1 MFNLSYMEN
10 QNDIFYKILEL
21 YYELLAK
28 GIDEEII
35 LDKKISF
42 QMVPKLG
49 YPYTNEIKIVK
60 KEGNYLLLAQHC
72 GYIGSTGILP
82 LHYTELILHR
92 CKNKDHSLL
101 DFLNIFY
108 NRSLNIFFKSWE
120 KYQLFHLYRK
130 HSFICKNK
138 DPLSNILNA
147 VVGNKLITD
156 NQIYANV
163 SLRYAGIFSRK
174 SRTGWLLKCII
185 KSYFNLDITI
195 LQFQKKLFKLQTE
208 QAKLLVTKLGTKKTL
223 LGTTIITEQDLIT
236 IILNAKDYQQYIKYL
251 PGTSLRIN
259 LENIIKEFNFFNIGY
274 KIKLT
279 IISPVSV
286 PLKHEQCL
294 LGIVSL

>member
-1 MFNLSYMEN
+1 MEN

-92 CKNKDHSLL
+92 CKNKDPSLL

-108 NRSLNIFFKSWE
+108 NRSINIFFKSWE

-147 VVGNKLITD
+147 VVGNKLIAD
-156 NQIYANV
+156 NPVCANIN
-163 SLRYAGIFSRK
+163 LRHPGIFSRR
-174 SRTGWLLKCII
+174 SRSAWLLKCVI

-195 LQFQKKLFKLQTE
+195 LQFQKKLFNVPKE
-208 QAKLLVTKLGTKKTL
+208 QAKLLVTKLGIKKTL
-223 LGTTIITEQDLIT
+223 LGKTIITEQDLIT
-236 IILNAKDYQQYIKYL
+236 VILKAKDYQQYIQYL